1 MSIRVGISL
10 IAGETAS
17 GLSSNANDAAFTI
30 CFSATLLY
38 RLDASVRA
46 GFVEQSD
53 PQQLDCVVGICSHR
67 LILTNIH
74 LTSLCKIRTFEANG
88 EVTNYK
94 LQFEAKIT
102 KDVTLKQYLVLNLK
116 F

>member
-53 PQQLDCVVGICSHR
+53 PQQLDCIVGYAPTD
-67 LILTNIH
+67 LFLQ
-74 LTSLCKIRTFEANG
+74 TSI
-88 EVTNYK
+88 
-94 LQFEAKIT
+94 
-102 KDVTLKQYLVLNLK
+102 
-116 F
+116 